1 MENKL
6 QQLTE
11 KLYNEGLTKGK
22 EQGETMVAQAKEEAA
37 KIIAEATAQAAQ
49 IVQDAQ
55 KAATELK
62 SNTEN
67 EIRMASS
74 QAMSSLRQQIERMVL
89 TEVVTP
95 QVSAAWKD
103 GKFIKDLALTAV
115 AAFRPT
121 AQEPLQLVVP
131 VAMQKEIAAVVAEK
145 FAKGVDVVT
154 DAKVKV
160 PFRIIPQA
168 AGYHI
173 NFTDS
178 DFDTLFKAY
187 LRPRVVELLFETGK

>member
-22 EQGETMVAQAKEEAA
+22 EQGETIIAQAE
-37 KIIAEATAQAAQ
+37 AQAAQ
-49 IVQDAQ
+49 TLADAQ
-55 KAATELK
+55 AKAAAIVETAQKSAAELR

-74 QAMSSLRQQIERMVL
+74 QAMSALRQQIENMVL
-89 TEVVTP
+89 TQVITP

-103 GKFIKDLALTAV
+103 GTFIKELALAAV
-115 AAFRPT
+115 AAFKPST
-121 AQEPLQLVVP
+121 QEPIEIVVP
-131 VAMQKEIAAVVAEK
+131 AAMQKEIAAVVAEK
-145 FAKGVDVVT
+145 FAAGVEVTT
-154 DAKVKV
+154 DARVKV
-160 PFRIIPQA
+160 PFRIIPTKG
-168 AGYHI
+168 GYHV
-173 NFTDS
+173 NFTDA

-187 LRPRVVELLFETGK
+187 LRPRVVELLFSNTK